1 MQHHRRI
8 AKPVYR
14 ISWRWLRGQAATEF
28 ALVSL
33 GILTFFFAIMQG
45 ASAVSAYNFVTYAA
59 RDATRYAMVRGAT
72 SPQPA
77 ASTDVKNFVLAEAQ
91 GINTQAVTV
100 TTTWSPNNNPG
111 STVKVTVA
119 YAFAPIARIASNITL
134 SLSSTSQMVI
144 SQ

>member
-1 MQHHRRI
+1 MQQHRKI
-8 AKPVYR
+8 ANRVYG
-14 ISWRWLRGQAATEF
+14 ISCRWLRGQTATEF

-59 RDATRYAMVRGAT
+59 RDATRYAIVRGAT

-119 YAFAPIARIASNITL
+119 YAFAPIARIASNMTL